1 MRLSLTLAA
10 VLLCSPAIMDSALAQ
25 TTPPAPSATPAP
37 APAGTKP
44 AAPGTTAA
52 QPDPVLARVAG
63 QEIRMSDLS
72 EAAQGLPEEVR
83 SMPPQVL
90 YPMLLDQLIDRQA
103 LVIAARKDGLE
114 NDPQV
119 KRAIAQATDLALQNA
134 LLSRTI
140 AATVTD
146 DALRARYQR
155 DIAGKT
161 GEEEVHASHI
171 LVPTEA
177 QAKTIIDELNKG
189 ADFAALAKQDSSD
202 PAAQKGGD
210 LGFFKKGDMVP
221 AFADA
226 AFALKPGQITQA
238 PVHTQFGWHV
248 IKVFERRAAPPQ
260 TFEQARDDLRQTVIQ
275 EGVRKALAQAR
286 VGLSIEKFNMDGSPQ
301 AATAPAPVTA
311 PATAPAPSATP
322 AAPK

>member
-1 MRLSLTLAA
+1 MRLSLALAA
-10 VLLCSPAIMDSALAQ
+10 ALLCAPATLDSALAQ
-25 TTPPAPSATPAP
+25 PAPAATPASP
-37 APAGTKP
+37 ATPSA
-44 AAPGTTAA
+44 TAA
-52 QPDPVLARVAG
+52 QPNPVLARVAG

-72 EAAQGLPEEVR
+72 AAAQTLPEEVR

-90 YPMLLDQLIDRQA
+90 YPMLLDQLIDRKA

-114 NDPQV
+114 KDPQV
-119 KRAIAQATDLALQNA
+119 QQSIAQATDMALQNA

-140 AATVTD
+140 SSNVTD

-155 DIAGKT
+155 DVAGKP

-177 QAKTIIDELNKG
+177 QAKSIIDQLNKG

-221 AFADA
+221 AFAEA
-226 AFALKPGQITQA
+226 AFALQPGQVTQT

-248 IKVFERRAAPPQ
+248 IKVFERRQAPPE
-260 TFEQARDDLRQTVIQ
+260 TFEQARDGLRQTVIQ
-275 EGVRKALAQAR
+275 EGVRKALADAR
-286 VGLSIEKFNMDGSPQ
+286 VGLTIEKFNMDGSPQ
-301 AATAPAPVTA
+301 APAPAASPTATPA
-311 PATAPAPSATP
+311 PATATPATP
-322 AAPK
+322 AKPR